1 MYETIEELPSFQ
13 ALLDHSIEHAGVFL
27 RQSFQMPAHSLSARQ
42 LVHFWQGI
50 QTIALA
56 TVTKNAEPRVAP
68 IGALLFHGRFYVP
81 TVLTA
86 IRTKHIIHRPAI
98 SFTCYQGDDLA
109 IIVHGDAAVLQP
121 DNPDFVVIEAFQR
134 EINGQSVRECGEG
147 VFLQITPRT
156 LYSFVRYPDHYPE
169 G

>member
-1 MYETIEELPSFQ
+1 MYETTEELQSLQ
-13 ALLDHSIEHAGVFL
+13 VLVNDSIDHAGTFL

-42 LVHFWQGI
+42 FVHFWGGV

-86 IRTKHIIHRPAI
+86 LRTRHIMRRPAI
-98 SFTCYQGDDLA
+98 SFTCYQGNDLA
-109 IIVHGDAAVLQP
+109 VIVHGDATVVQTDDPEFFAVG
-121 DNPDFVVIEAFQR
+121 AFMH
-134 EINGQSVRECGEG
+134 ETSGQNIGKWDDG
-147 VFLQITPRT
+147 IFLQVIPRT
-156 LYSFVRYPDHYPE
+156 LYTFARYPDHYPE